1 MVRNYVILREQ
12 IQLGIPSLAQTNVK
26 KYLLNLGRNN
36 KIISK
41 ICVNFRRDL

>member
-1 MVRNYVILREQ
+1 MVGYYVILREQ
-12 IQLGIPSLAQTNVK
+12 VEVGIPSLAQTNVK